1 MSIKSLF
8 LKTARQKHVAWS
20 FMSYNGDKSVLEA
33 HGLVKTFGAGD
44 SQVNALRGIDLRVP
58 AGQLLALIGPSG
70 SGKSTLLN
78 VLGGIEI
85 PSEGSVRLDNTNL
98 TALDDDALTLL
109 RRRRIG
115 FVFQAFNLLPTLTAA
130 ENTCFPLILDGVA
143 PAEARKRAEGILGT
157 LGLAARAGHYPGTLS
172 GGEQQRVAI
181 ARALLINPALILAD
195 EPTGNLDST
204 NAQQIIELFRR
215 LVAEMGKTVVV
226 ATHDL
231 SVAHQAD
238 RVVLLCDG
246 SIHGDLSGA
255 EITLEKLEV
264 LLKVG
269 PK

>member
-1 MSIKSLF
+1 M
-8 LKTARQKHVAWS
+8 TN
-20 FMSYNGDKSVLEA
+20 NGDKLVLQA
-33 HGLVKTFGAGD
+33 QGLVKTFGAGA
-44 SQVNALRGIDLRVP
+44 SQVNALRGIDLKVP

-78 VLGGIEI
+78 VLGGIEV
-85 PSEGSVRLDNTNL
+85 PSEGSVRLDNTDL

-130 ENTCFPLILDGVA
+130 ENACFPLILDGIA
-143 PAEARKRAEGILGT
+143 AAEARKRALETLAT

-204 NAQQIIELFRR
+204 NAQQIIDLFRR

-226 ATHDL
+226 ATHDM

-238 RVVLLCDG
+238 RVVFLRDG
-246 SIHGDLSGA
+246 NIQGDLSGP
-255 EITLEKLEV
+255 EITVDRLEV

-269 PK
+269 SK

>member
-1 MSIKSLF
+1 MSD
-8 LKTARQKHVAWS
+8 
-20 FMSYNGDKSVLEA
+20 NGDKLVLKA
-33 HGLVKTFGAGD
+33 QGLTKTFGEGD
-44 SQVNALRGIDLRVP
+44 SQVKALRGVDLTVP
-58 AGQLLALIGPSG
+58 SQQFLALIGPSG

-78 VLGGIEI
+78 VLGGIEL
-85 PSEGSVRLDNTNL
+85 PSAGTVRLDDVDL

-115 FVFQAFNLLPTLTAA
+115 YVFQAFNLLPTLTAE
-130 ENTCFPLILDGVA
+130 ENACFPLILDGVTA
-143 PAEARKRAEGILGT
+143 PDARKRAQDILDK
-157 LGLAARAGHYPGTLS
+157 LGLTARAGHFPGTLS

-204 NAQQIIELFRR
+204 NASQIIEVFRR
-215 LVAEMGKTVVV
+215 LVDEMGKTVVV

-238 RVVLLCDG
+238 RVVMLRDG
-246 SIHGDLSGA
+246 TIQGDLSGN
-255 EITLEKLEV
+255 EITLERLEV

-269 PK
+269 AA